1 MSNFIVSE
9 DIKKHVDKEQ
19 INVSLEILKTLK
31 GKSHF
36 QVKEILRTVNT
47 LSELNSHI

>member
-1 MSNFIVSE
+1 MSDFIVSN
-9 DIKKHVDKEQ
+9 DIKKHVDKEH
-19 INVSLEILKTLK
+19 IDSALNILKTLK

>member
-1 MSNFIVSE
+1 MSEFIVSE
-9 DIKKHVDKEQ
+9 DIKKYVDKEQ
-19 INVSLEILKTLK
+19 IDISLNILKTLK

-47 LSELNSHI
+47 LSEYNSHI

>member
-1 MSNFIVSE
+1 MSDFIVSD
-9 DIKKHVDKEQ
+9 DIKKYVDKEC
-19 INVSLEILKTLK
+19 IDVSLDILKTLK

-36 QVKEILRTVNT
+36 EVKEILRTVNS